1 MLICFIF
8 LYFYNIFI
16 YITEYVLFKTL
27 TNAVKFIPL
36 NCTTAIRMRL
46 ALIPRA
52 HTTVLAILHM
62 SVMVLIVKVSFVFFE
77 AMKFIFCSSG

>member
-1 MLICFIF
+1 MLYMLNIDECSEAHSIK
-8 LYFYNIFI
+8 LYNCHP
-16 YITEYVLFKTL
+16 
-27 TNAVKFIPL
+27 NAS
-36 NCTTAIRMRL
+36 
-46 ALIPRA
+46 RA